1 MAYNNPL
8 HQRDIPSTGYS
19 SLSNAFQHPGQRQ
32 VALLAGVDSCP
43 RILRPV
49 AFTANGRPGIRVQDI
64 CSGHGYHYLDGP
76 NDFVMAKNQCRQDQ
90 IVHCSKSLTV
100 HETQSYLNSPL
111 FSGLDM
117 NVSTFTV

>member
-1 MAYNNPL
+1 MTYDNPL

-32 VALLAGVDSCP
+32 VALLAGVDSRP

-76 NDFVMAKNQCRQDQ
+76 NDFVMAKTNADRIKLY
-90 IVHCSKSLTV
+90 IVV
-100 HETQSYLNSPL
+100 SPRL
-111 FSGLDM
+111 
-117 NVSTFTV
+117 STRRNRI